1 MTSVPSR
8 VSVARIAVPIFV
20 RIVAPIFVC
29 VFVHRRADAR
39 REPSSELRKPQTKH
53 DDEYGSEQ
61 DMDVSRVWLDLQRG
75 RRLA

>member
-1 MTSVPSR
+1 MSMLSR
-8 VSVARIAVPIFV
+8 MSVARIAVPIFV
-20 RIVAPIFVC
+20 RTVVPLFVRIFVR
-29 VFVHRRADAR
+29 RRADAR
-39 REPSSELRKPQTKH
+39 REPPSELRKPQTKH